1 MRVWIREFEGYGSPI
16 EMEVVEGQ
24 QEARLQLQLEFEFEF
39 QLRLS
44 FQAEEEDKKK
54 AEEEKKKA
62 EQATAQ
68 TGINLGLAPEMAA
81 FAGSIATAV
90 YVLVRKKEEH
100 D

>member
-44 FQAEEEDKKK
+44 FQAEEEDPQGNALNVVWET
-54 AEEEKKKA
+54 AESF
-62 EQATAQ
+62 
-68 TGINLGLAPEMAA
+68 I
-81 FAGSIATAV
+81 S
-90 YVLVRKKEEH
+90 
-100 D
+100 

>member
-44 FQAEEEDKKK
+44 LQAEEEDPQGIALNVVWET
-54 AEEEKKKA
+54 AESF
-62 EQATAQ
+62 
-68 TGINLGLAPEMAA
+68 I
-81 FAGSIATAV
+81 S
-90 YVLVRKKEEH
+90 
-100 D
+100 

>member
-44 FQAEEEDKKK
+44 FQAEEEDPQGIALNVVWET
-54 AEEEKKKA
+54 AESL
-62 EQATAQ
+62 
-68 TGINLGLAPEMAA
+68 I
-81 FAGSIATAV
+81 S
-90 YVLVRKKEEH
+90 
-100 D
+100 